1 MSVSSDIIVAL
12 LGGEGI
18 ASVIAAVSA
27 FRANRN
33 SKQLKPD
40 SGSSVADAVARIEA
54 KVTAHDVEFRDMKA
68 HIDLIDSHLR
78 GVADDVR
85 EERKA
90 RRRDFAT
97 LEDEIEHSCGKPDS
111 ERK

>member
-54 KVTAHDVEFRDMKA
+54 KVTAHDVEFHDMKA
-68 HIDLIDSHLR
+68 HIGLIDAHLR

-90 RRRDFAT
+90 RRRDFAA
-97 LEDEIEHSCGKPDS
+97 LEDEIERTANPCP
-111 ERK
+111 ERS